1 MSKAFYPKMALS
13 NINKNRQT
21 YFPYIITCILT
32 IMMYFM
38 MGSILHNE
46 NVRNMNHGDMV
57 IVLLNI
63 GMWVTMIFAVV
74 FLFYTNSFLIKR
86 RQKEIGL
93 YNILGMEKRHIAKMM
108 FYETLFTA
116 VVSIGIGMLMGML
129 FGKLMFLLLIK
140 LIGSSEIP
148 AFQIPSE
155 AVVNTLV
162 TMALVFFA
170 ILLYNL
176 ARIHLTKPIE
186 LIHGGQ
192 IGEK

>member
-86 RQKEIGL
+86 KIG
-93 YNILGMEKRHIAKMM
+93 RAH
-108 FYETLFTA
+108 
-116 VVSIGIGMLMGML
+116 V
-129 FGKLMFLLLIK
+129 
-140 LIGSSEIP
+140 
-148 AFQIPSE
+148 
-155 AVVNTLV
+155 
-162 TMALVFFA
+162 
-170 ILLYNL
+170 
-176 ARIHLTKPIE
+176 
-186 LIHGGQ
+186 
-192 IGEK
+192 